1 MFILYKSN
9 GVEEVEMA
17 TSSTKDQI
25 ERKMKTLVKRE
36 TKDTGFIKLVDSTND
51 SWVYEYG
58 LWNRWF
64 VIRESD
70 DE

>member
-64 VIRESD
+64 VIRESED
-70 DE
+70 

>member
-64 VIRESD
+64 VIRESE

>member
-36 TKDTGFIKLVDSTND
+36 TKDTGFIKLVDATND

-64 VIRESD
+64 VIRESE